1 MKLRFEEFIKE
12 KNEEIVRF
20 GDKAVIPYLLVDWN
34 KVEEVL
40 YQGSTYQKTV
50 SQQFGIREAL
60 HTLANAL
67 IALSRLKNIS
77 KKPINNINVLHRRD
91 RGKHDV
97 REGELLISTNISGP
111 HDDILYVGAI
121 LAIVAGLS
129 RLRKDRAA
137 RWSLFDYLVRKLII
151 QKFDSESLTAVYTC
165 TYYDWFNLSLFTW
178 ANSKRINTI
187 ERQHGLLYPHP
198 FYSDLSVDSDFFPKK
213 LEIWGE
219 SWLIDKGFSSSISYV
234 VRNDQKIV
242 AAPLTFTEYEFLVI
256 GGCRLDILYWVT
268 ENLPAS
274 KVLYRPHP
282 AEDLSVCERL
292 LPQNVKISNT
302 KDTPVMEDIFK
313 CERVLGVASTVLIE
327 SCLYNRAVSLI
338 PLQGSE
344 YMVRYGLKFF
354 PASSVLPTEKFFIN
368 PDSSAS

>member
-1 MKLRFEEFIKE
+1 VELRFEKFLRDK
-12 KNEEIVRF
+12 KEEIIKL
-20 GDKAVIPYLLVDWN
+20 GQKGVIPYLLEDWN
-34 KVEEVL
+34 KVEEEL
-40 YQGSTYQKTV
+40 YQGSTYQKTGL
-50 SQQFGIREAL
+50 QQFGIRESL
-60 HTLANAL
+60 YTLVNAL
-67 IALSRLKNIS
+67 RALSRLNKIS
-77 KKPINNINVLHRRD
+77 KKPINSISVLHRRD
-91 RGKHDV
+91 RSEHDLS
-97 REGELLISTNISGP
+97 EGTLLVSTNISGAQE
-111 HDDILYVGAI
+111 DILYIGSI
-121 LAIVAGLS
+121 LAIVSGFS

-178 ANSKRINTI
+178 ANFKCINTI

-198 FYSDLSVDSDFFPKK
+198 FYSDLSVGSDFFPKR

-256 GGCRLDILYWVT
+256 GGCRLDILYWIT
-268 ENLPAS
+268 KNLPAS

-292 LPQNVKISNT
+292 LPQNVKISNVKNT
-302 KDTPVMEDIFK
+302 TLSDDILK

-344 YMVRYGLKFF
+344 YMVKYGLKFF
-354 PASSVLPTEKFFIN
+354 PASSVLPREKFFIN
-368 PDSSAS
+368 PDSSGS